1 MRRVQG
7 QQDLLQ
13 LIVGH
18 FHQEEIEGVLNPP
31 YEGSIRALDVLC
43 NTPWSANL
51 SPLTIPGEL
60 LIL

>member
-18 FHQEEIEGVLNPP
+18 FHQEEIEEVLNPP

-43 NTPWSANL
+43 NTPWSVA
-51 SPLTIPGEL
+51 PP
-60 LIL
+60 